1 MRVGNVAH
9 DEVGEHHW
17 HGAEADTTMSHI
29 TITLR
34 LILGRARYLT
44 VRAHSGPN
52 VSPLPRAMM
61 CASVDRLALG
71 AA

>member
-34 LILGRARYLT
+34 LILCRARYLT
-44 VRAHSGPN
+44 VS
-52 VSPLPRAMM
+52 
-61 CASVDRLALG
+61 LATG
-71 AA
+71 CIPVQTCHHCPGR